1 MRERG
6 ERERER
12 ERERRERVEGGEK
25 KENREWLAS
34 YPGSFEGAEK
44 RAWSTLSVHEFNFS
58 LFQES
63 VTFLFMFVLCY
74 AA

>member
-1 MRERG
+1 MYSGSRG
-6 ERERER
+6 GHWRALQQ
-12 ERERRERVEGGEK
+12 VSHV
-25 KENREWLAS
+25 AS

-44 RAWSTLSVHEFNFS
+44 RAWSTLSAHAFNFS

-74 AA
+74 AVSGELESNLAL